1 MTGVQTCALPICEEL
16 EGEADFATGDWTVA
30 IPEGTEEVLLTVHVI
45 EGEFDPTLQLRA
57 DAPFAFNSGARAAIA
72 RVGGGEETTEYYFVT
87 LRNGQEPADITNV
100 KPEGAAT
107 FVEAKKWLPGKEGYT
122 IWRVTIAY
130 DANALGGDLN
140 NLNFAVTGK
149 NEGEEPGAVTVTV
162 TLDGT
167 AVEMTKNEDGTWTG
181 TLTIPAGKKLTE
193 TSGENWSVG
202 EDNVI
207 TVSNVTESVTIALTT
222 VTDNKLVVEAVPE
235 KEKLS
240 FTNAPDKYKYVFEI
254 QDPLTVVAGTDGK
267 TINVSG
273 VSKYVSSWAEW
284 GNNEGAYYI
293 ALKLSCPGVP
303 ADSIW
308 FKSVDG
314 QAPGQ
319 GPNTGYKKLSK
330 DGTNENG
337 DEYGILVWMLS
348 EDDQGVRK
356 NIDVKIGNETFVID
370 LSGVK
375 KGADNEVLMVEAVG
389 ADEQITETITSG
401 VKDYGKKGGDIQN
414 ITVGELSGNTIKVT
428 GTTKYVGTAW
438 GEYGAANNTGFFVAL
453 KISYPGIKP
462 TDIKGSYGAGSK
474 KQLSTDKDA
483 EAGDAGL
490 ALIRLDN
497 DDLGR
502 QKNFTVEVAGKT
514 YIIDL
519 RDVVKGATADVL
531 TVEPVPADR
540 ELLRTK
546 KGSDLQDIQ
555 VTGQDHDIKVTG
567 TLKYVSDWTAFD
579 ASLKDGYYIALA
591 VNHTGISEWKEIELI
606 PSDGGNGKPLGY
618 PGNGTPDDIPENANV
633 IIKKIDPQDKKTQSV
648 KLKVKGIVYT
658 IDLSGI
664 TYEDR
669 LEITATEGSTDLGSS
684 FGNKK
689 PSDLNNLTSV
699 VREGDTFKVTGDAYY
714 VSPMAGFPA
723 ALESGYYIVLNLK
736 SESGVNIVVPQQD
749 PTTGSAGTAIENGQ
763 DDLIRKLYVPKGDV
777 AENFTVQ
784 AYGKEFIVDVSG
796 VKLVDKFTLVETD
809 QSEELFGKHTSDLQG
824 SNLKVTVD
832 EANKTWTVTGDVKY
846 IGSWPAAYGVAGTDK
861 GWFVALDYEYVGGT
875 LRWYSDLVKPRDLS
889 NGKGTIITRIAT
901 TDMEIKNVTVRTG
914 SKDVWTVD
922 FSGVTLLGPD
932 GTPITAAAA
941 QALELGLEDAGFY
954 GFEDEPEDI
963 GFYGDVDFVD

>member
-1 MTGVQTCALPICEEL
+1 MTTLPPPEKAKTDAL
-16 EGEADFATGDWTVA
+16 
-30 IPEGTEEVLLTVHVI
+30 
-45 EGEFDPTLQLRA
+45 
-57 DAPFAFNSGARAAIA
+57 AAI
-72 RVGGGEETTEYYFVT
+72 E
-87 LRNGQEPADITNV
+87 
-100 KPEGAAT
+100 AA
-107 FVEAKKWLPGKEGYT
+107 
-122 IWRVTIAY
+122 
-130 DANALGGDLN
+130 
-140 NLNFAVTGK
+140 
-149 NEGEEPGAVTVTV
+149 
-162 TLDGT
+162 
-167 AVEMTKNEDGTWTG
+167 
-181 TLTIPAGKKLTE
+181 
-193 TSGENWSVG
+193 
-202 EDNVI
+202 
-207 TVSNVTESVTIALTT
+207 ESVDAVNKAVADYKAAIDALTA

-240 FTNAPDKYKYVFEI
+240 FTNTPDKYKYVFEI

-337 DEYGILVWMLS
+337 DEYGILVWKLS
-348 EDDQGVRK
+348 DNDQGVRK

-375 KGADNEVLMVEAVG
+375 MGADNEVLMVEAVG

-428 GTTKYVGTAW
+428 GTTKYVGTEWTA
-438 GEYGAANNTGFFVAL
+438 YGSANNTGFFVAL

-462 TDIKGSYGAGSK
+462 TDIKGKYGGDPKA
-474 KQLSTDKDA
+474 LSGDGNAK
-483 EAGDAGL
+483 AGDAGL

-519 RDVVKGATADVL
+519 RDIVKGATADVL

-540 ELLRTK
+540 ELLRSK

-567 TLKYVSDWTAFD
+567 KLKYVSNWTQFD
-579 ASLKDGYYIALA
+579 ANLKDGYYIALA

-606 PSDGGNGKPLGY
+606 PSNGGNGTPLGY
-618 PGNGTPDDIPENANV
+618 PEGENPNDIPENANV

-648 KLKVKGIVYT
+648 KLEVKGIVYT

-664 TYEDR
+664 TYEDK
-669 LEITATEGSTDLGSS
+669 LEITALKDDGELDS
-684 FGNKK
+684 
-689 PSDLNNLTSV
+689 PWNNLKISNINNIDV
-699 VREGDTFKVTGDAYY
+699 VQDGETFKVTGDAYY
-714 VSPMAGFPA
+714 VDSMAGFTDNLA
-723 ALESGYYIVLNLK
+723 KGYYIILDFKTDGVAIKVKGQESDDVTVTDDNMIRRLKVNSRGVPENISVEAFGKLFTIDVSELNL
-736 SESGVNIVVPQQD
+736 
-749 PTTGSAGTAIENGQ
+749 
-763 DDLIRKLYVPKGDV
+763 
-777 AENFTVQ
+777 
-784 AYGKEFIVDVSG
+784 VDE
-796 VKLVDKFTLVETD
+796 FTLEASE
-809 QSEELFGKHTSDLQG
+809 QSAELFTNENYAKTVSELQG
-824 SNLKVTVD
+824 SDLKVEVD
-832 EANKTWTVTGDVKY
+832 ENSKTFYVTGAVRY
-846 IGSWPAAYGVAGTDK
+846 LSGWGAYGGNDNK
-861 GWFVALDYEYVGGT
+861 GWFVALDYEYPVGGKLT
-875 LRWYSDLVKPRDLS
+875 WKSDLIPAGQELTDTPNDVD
-889 NGKGTIITRIAT
+889 TIVTRIAT
-901 TDMEIKNVTVRTG
+901 TDMEIKNVTVVTG
-914 SKDVWTVD
+914 SGDTWTVD